1 MQGSSSTT
9 STRDVSLAVSTTD
22 SMTWDRQISNQM
34 CADECA
40 ETGAIVW
47 PAVQAYTVCA
57 LGARLHAIVDDA
69 LRVGWKAALALPLPL
84 SRAGG
89 SNGKRHPGVRH
100 GLVRS
105 DLRASQVPD
114 RRTRAVRLLRYR
126 RRRGRMAVRGRHEQ
140 WSSALSSGGDRAPRH
155 AAAHDRAASTRAQRT
170 RHS

>member
-57 LGARLHAIVDDA
+57 LGARLHATSTMHAGWLEGRAGIA
-69 LRVGWKAALALPLPL
+69 IATQPGWGKQWKATSRCTA
-84 SRAGG
+84 RAG
-89 SNGKRHPGVRH
+89 
-100 GLVRS
+100 
-105 DLRASQVPD
+105 
-114 RRTRAVRLLRYR
+114 AV
-126 RRRGRMAVRGRHEQ
+126 
-140 WSSALSSGGDRAPRH
+140 
-155 AAAHDRAASTRAQRT
+155 
-170 RHS
+170 